1 MALLNGIDI
10 AITLA
15 PTVLLLASVI
25 MVHLTVRKLSNKAI
39 FQKEKV
45 ILLHT
50 IIFSLLSIFYITEMT
65 MVNAEQHSD
74 EDVSKECK
82 KTITTLSAVI
92 CYEIS
97 NSCIFVLITYMSVQ
111 FCKPLDGQ
119 W

>member
-1 MALLNGIDI
+1 MFNGIAV

-25 MVHLTVRKLSNKAI
+25 MVQLTVRKLSYEAI

-50 IIFSLLSIFYITEMT
+50 IIFSLFAIFYITEAIIF
-65 MVNAEQHSD
+65 NIIEQSS
-74 EDVSKECK
+74 EDVSKDCK
-82 KTITTLSAVI
+82 DIITALSADI
-92 CYEIS
+92 CSLIS
-97 NSCIFVLITYMSVQ
+97 NGSIFVLVIYMSVQ

>member
-1 MALLNGIDI
+1 MLNGIAV

-25 MVHLTVRKLSNKAI
+25 KVRFMVRKLSNKAI

-50 IIFSLLSIFYITEMT
+50 IIFSLFSIFYITEMT
-65 MVNAEQHSD
+65 TVFAEEQSS
-74 EDVSKECK
+74 EDVSKQCK
-82 KTITTLSAVI
+82 EIITALSADI
-92 CYEIS
+92 C
-97 NSCIFVLITYMSVQ
+97 NGCIFVLITYMSGQ